1 MGRVTEYIAYLNSKD
16 EKIDK
21 SFTHLTITDKIAQ
34 KRHELIRKKERKQ
47 ADVSLT
53 AEKGELWEVNTPI
66 QKQILHLMRKALPA
80 THLGGWKALAALRM
94 I

>member
-21 SFTHLTITDKIAQ
+21 SFSYLTISDKIAQ
-34 KRHELIRKKERKQ
+34 KRHELIRKNRQKQ

-53 AEKGELWEVNTPI
+53 AEKGEL
-66 QKQILHLMRKALPA
+66 
-80 THLGGWKALAALRM
+80 
-94 I
+94 

>member
-34 KRHELIRKKERKQ
+34 LRNENRKKTSRKPK
-47 ADVSLT
+47 SN
-53 AEKGELWEVNTPI
+53 KSNI
-66 QKQILHLMRKALPA
+66 
-80 THLGGWKALAALRM
+80 
-94 I
+94 

>member
-34 KRHELIRKKERKQ
+34 KRFELLKKNRGKS
-47 ADVSLT
+47 ANV
-53 AEKGELWEVNTPI
+53 
-66 QKQILHLMRKALPA
+66 
-80 THLGGWKALAALRM
+80 
-94 I
+94 